1 MRSIRILLSALTLL
15 LGAHEGRAVV
25 IDSFTQDT
33 PFLTT
38 GVNEDAGGV
47 LLSRR
52 AGVLGGIVSG
62 GLTANEE
69 LNVVDKA
76 GGVAAEISW
85 PSPADSIPDT
95 DYTNGGTATDIGL
108 VMTSALGDWS
118 ATVSATDGVNSDSV
132 TVTGLTGGPAL
143 VLFPMADFTGVDF
156 ASIDS
161 LRLLLTDATAPGDNF
176 NAAVIAT
183 GTVVELQNLVP
194 EPGSAALFGLG
205 LLGLGW
211 MGRRRPC

>member
-1 MRSIRILLSALTLL
+1 MYRFLSLLATLGL
-15 LGAHEGRAVV
+15 LASPARAVIV
-25 IDSFTQDT
+25 DSFTQDT

-38 GVNEDAGGV
+38 GVNEDAGGL

-52 AGVLGGIVSG
+52 AGVLGGTVAG
-62 GLTANEE
+62 GLDASEVLT
-69 LNVVDKA
+69 VTDKV
-76 GGVAAEISW
+76 GGVAAEIFW
-85 PSPADSIPDT
+85 PSPSDPIADT

-108 VMTSALGDWS
+108 VMTAALGDWS

-132 TVTGLTGGPAL
+132 TITGLTGGPAL